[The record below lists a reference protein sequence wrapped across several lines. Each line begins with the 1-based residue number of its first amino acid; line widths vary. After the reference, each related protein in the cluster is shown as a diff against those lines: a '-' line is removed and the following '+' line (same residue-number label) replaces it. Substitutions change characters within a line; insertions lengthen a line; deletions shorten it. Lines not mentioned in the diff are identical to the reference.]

1 MPFPGNRVIGDFNFV
16 SPWAAS
22 RGHLSP
28 AAGMVRDVARYVPLL
43 RNVSFR

>member
-1 MPFPGNRVIGDFNFV
+1 MPFPENQVIGDFNFV

-22 RGHLSP
+22 RGHVSP
-28 AAGMVRDVARYVPLL
+28 AAGMVRDMDRYVPLL